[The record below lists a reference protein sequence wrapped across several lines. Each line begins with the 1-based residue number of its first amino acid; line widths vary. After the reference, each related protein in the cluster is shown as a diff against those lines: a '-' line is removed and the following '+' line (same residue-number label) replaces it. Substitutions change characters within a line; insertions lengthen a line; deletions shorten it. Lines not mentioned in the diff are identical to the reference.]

1 MSEHVLVGIASILV
15 LGIAAQWLA
24 WRLRLPSI
32 LVLLIFGFVA
42 GPISGFLDPDKLIGP
57 VLFPLVSISVAIILF
72 EGGLTL
78 RFAELREIRRAVRNL
93 ITIGALITWS
103 VSAVAAYLI
112 LGLPIYLAVLLGA
125 ILVVTGPTVV
135 IPLLR
140 HVQPVPRVGSV
151 AKWEGIMIDPVG
163 ATLAVLVF
171 EAILIGDIQAATSLA
186 VTGFLRTILVG
197 LVVGG
202 LGAAVMVVLLKR
214 YWVPDFLQNPVAL
227 MVVVLVFAVSNQLQ
241 AESGL
246 LSVTI
251 MGIALANQRFVAV
264 KHIIEFK
271 ENLRV
276 LLISGLFILL
286 AARLDIVQLYKLDRY
301 SFLFLGVLVLVARPA
316 SVLISTLGSRLNW
329 RERLFLCWMAPR
341 GIVCAAVVSI
351 FSLRLFE
358 LGYSQAEE
366 MMAVTFLIIVATV
379 SLYGMT
385 AKTVARW
392 LDLAQENPQGFLILG
407 AHDWGIQLAETLR
420 QQGFQVLVV
429 DTNWRNIRRARML
442 GLRTHY
448 GNILSEYSL
457 DDLELEG
464 IGHLLALTPND
475 EANSLA
481 CVRFIEVFGRASV
494 YQLVSEAD
502 LEEKEQDSVAYLRGR
517 LLFSEDATFAN
528 LNRRFRQG
536 AVSKVTKLTATFDF
550 DAFEKTHG
558 HHTLPLF
565 LINDLG
571 EIEVFALDQKPL
583 AQPGCTLISL
593 VNADTD

>member
-1 MSEHVLVGIASILV
+1 
-15 LGIAAQWLA
+15 
-24 WRLRLPSI
+24 
-32 LVLLIFGFVA
+32 
-42 GPISGFLDPDKLIGP
+42 
-57 VLFPLVSISVAIILF
+57 
-72 EGGLTL
+72 
-78 RFAELREIRRAVRNL
+78 
-93 ITIGALITWS
+93 
-103 VSAVAAYLI
+103 
-112 LGLPIYLAVLLGA
+112 
-125 ILVVTGPTVV
+125 
-135 IPLLR
+135 
-140 HVQPVPRVGSV
+140 
-151 AKWEGIMIDPVG
+151 
-163 ATLAVLVF
+163 
-171 EAILIGDIQAATSLA
+171 
-186 VTGFLRTILVG
+186 
-197 LVVGG
+197 
-202 LGAAVMVVLLKR
+202 
-214 YWVPDFLQNPVAL
+214 
-227 MVVVLVFAVSNQLQ
+227 
-241 AESGL
+241 
-246 LSVTI
+246 
-251 MGIALANQRFVAV
+251 
-264 KHIIEFK
+264 
-271 ENLRV
+271 
-276 LLISGLFILL
+276 
-286 AARLDIVQLYKLDRY
+286 
-301 SFLFLGVLVLVARPA
+301 
-316 SVLISTLGSRLNW
+316 
-329 RERLFLCWMAPR
+329 
-341 GIVCAAVVSI
+341 
-351 FSLRLFE
+351 
-358 LGYSQAEE
+358 
-366 MMAVTFLIIVATV
+366 MAVTFLIIVATV

-481 CVRFIEVFGRASV
+481 CLRFIEVFGRASV
-494 YQLVSEAD
+494 YQLVTEAD

-536 AVSKVTKLTATFDF
+536 AVSKVTKLTETFDF

-558 HHTLPLF
+558 HQTLPLF

>member
-202 LGAAVMVVLLKR
+202 LGAAVMVDL
-214 YWVPDFLQNPVAL
+214 PPGT
-227 MVVVLVFAVSNQLQ
+227 SP
-241 AESGL
+241 
-246 LSVTI
+246 LS
-251 MGIALANQRFVAV
+251 
-264 KHIIEFK
+264 
-271 ENLRV
+271 
-276 LLISGLFILL
+276 
-286 AARLDIVQLYKLDRY
+286 KLD
-301 SFLFLGVLVLVARPA
+301 LGP
-316 SVLISTLGSRLNW
+316 
-329 RERLFLCWMAPR
+329 
-341 GIVCAAVVSI
+341 
-351 FSLRLFE
+351 FE
-358 LGYSQAEE
+358 VHS
-366 MMAVTFLIIVATV
+366 MV
-379 SLYGMT
+379 
-385 AKTVARW
+385 
-392 LDLAQENPQGFLILG
+392 
-407 AHDWGIQLAETLR
+407 
-420 QQGFQVLVV
+420 
-429 DTNWRNIRRARML
+429 
-442 GLRTHY
+442 
-448 GNILSEYSL
+448 
-457 DDLELEG
+457 
-464 IGHLLALTPND
+464 
-475 EANSLA
+475 
-481 CVRFIEVFGRASV
+481 
-494 YQLVSEAD
+494 
-502 LEEKEQDSVAYLRGR
+502 
-517 LLFSEDATFAN
+517 
-528 LNRRFRQG
+528 
-536 AVSKVTKLTATFDF
+536 
-550 DAFEKTHG
+550 
-558 HHTLPLF
+558 
-565 LINDLG
+565 
-571 EIEVFALDQKPL
+571 
-583 AQPGCTLISL
+583 
-593 VNADTD
+593 